1 MRRFFCT
8 FLFFISISA
17 LSGEPPAADTA
28 EARPIAIASW
38 NIRIFS
44 HGSRDQTELIAI
56 CAVLQRYDFIA
67 IQELR
72 DTGVLDR
79 AVAVL
84 DLLFD
89 KSYEYVA
96 SPPVGRGVK
105 ERYGFL
111 YDADKVFWK
120 DVSFVVSDPDDRF
133 IREPFGALFQAGEF
147 DFYAVTVH
155 SIFGDS
161 IRLRRAEAALL
172 DDVYRAVQDRD
183 EENDILLLGDFN
195 LPPDDEG
202 FAELRTVTGIFPL
215 NSTKPTTIRDS
226 LYDNIWMQSQYC

>member
-1 MRRFFCT
+1 M
-8 FLFFISISA
+8 
-17 LSGEPPAADTA
+17 
-28 EARPIAIASW
+28 
-38 NIRIFS
+38 
-44 HGSRDQTELIAI
+44 
-56 CAVLQRYDFIA
+56 
-67 IQELR
+67 QELR
-72 DTGVLDR
+72 DTEVLDR

-105 ERYGFL
+105 ERYAFF
-111 YDADKVFWK
+111 YNADKVFWK
-120 DVSFVVSDPDDRF
+120 DVSFTVADPEDQF
-133 IREPFGALFQAGEF
+133 IREPFGALFQAGAF

-183 EENDILLLGDFN
+183 GENDVLLLGDFN
-195 LPPDDEG
+195 LPPEDDG

-215 NSTKPTTIRDS
+215 NSTRPTTIRDS
-226 LYDNIWMQSQYC
+226 LYDNIWMQSQYCGEFTGDWGVFSFDELLYGNDDKAASLAVSDHRPLWARFDTAGPDDD